1 MATATRHLHRKP
13 TIKAPPEIAALDYR
27 RCPDCQRD
35 GMEKRK
41 TLHRT
46 MYYCPC
52 GYVGTVAMYDE
63 AQLAI
68 AKRALCP
75 WRPEGSDDE

>member
-1 MATATRHLHRKP
+1 MTDRDLRRVVRTKPIPAITAM
-13 TIKAPPEIAALDYR
+13 DYR
-27 RCPDCQRD
+27 RCPECQRD

-41 TLHRT
+41 TPHRT

>member
-1 MATATRHLHRKP
+1 MTDRDVRRVARTKP
-13 TIKAPPEIAALDYR
+13 LPAIEALDYR

-75 WRPEGSDDE
+75 WRPENDDE